1 MNFVTGIAAVAALS
15 IASIAFAQSPRADER
30 QVIALADTGSVHIA
44 QAEASLESYAGLYA
58 SNDGEGFVIT
68 HDEDHL
74 MLDAPQSWELGS
86 MELVARG
93 VDTFVT
99 LDGVAHVDF
108 VRDTRRSIV
117 GAALSHGEAHILAGE
132 RSTQR
137 GIVTIED
144 PVSPTLAYP
153 RAIVTIYDVVT
164 SPASPSTVAS
174 VN

>member
-1 MNFVTGIAAVAALS
+1 MNFVNGIAAVAALS
-15 IASIAFAQSPRADER
+15 IASTAFAQSPRADER
-30 QVIALADTGSVHIA
+30 QVIALADTGTARIA
-44 QAEASLESYAGLYA
+44 SADVSLESYAGLYA
-58 SNDGEGFVIT
+58 SNEGEAFVIT

-74 MLDAPQSWELGS
+74 TLDAPETWELGS
-86 MELVARG
+86 LELCARG

-99 LDGVAHVDF
+99 LDGVVRVDF
-108 VRDTRRSIV
+108 VRDARGSVV
-117 GAALSHGEAHILAGE
+117 GAALSRGEAQPLAGE

>member
-15 IASIAFAQSPRADER
+15 IASTAFAESPRADQR
-30 QVIALADTGSVHIA
+30 QVIALADTGAARIA
-44 QAEASLESYAGLYA
+44 PAGVSLESYAGLYA
-58 SNDGEGFVIT
+58 SNDGEAFVIT
-68 HDEDHL
+68 HDGDHL
-74 MLDAPQSWELGS
+74 TLDAPEAWELAPL
-86 MELVARG
+86 ELCARN

-99 LDGVAHVDF
+99 LDGAVRVDF
-108 VRDTRRSIV
+108 VRDARGSV
-117 GAALSHGEAHILAGE
+117 AGSSLSRGEAQTFAE

-137 GIVTIED
+137 SIVTIED

>member
-15 IASIAFAQSPRADER
+15 IASTAFAESPRAEER
-30 QVIALADTGSVHIA
+30 QVIALADTGMARISPAGV
-44 QAEASLESYAGLYA
+44 SLESYAGLYA
-58 SNDGEGFVIT
+58 SNDGEAFVIT
-68 HDEDHL
+68 DDEDHL
-74 MLDAPQSWELGS
+74 TLEAPESWELDS
-86 MELVARG
+86 LELCARG
-93 VDTFVT
+93 VDSFVT
-99 LDGVAHVDF
+99 LDGVVRVDF
-108 VRDTRRSIV
+108 VRDARGSVV
-117 GAALSHGEAHILAGE
+117 GAALTRGEAQTFAGE

-144 PVSPTLAYP
+144 PVSPTLAFP

>member
-1 MNFVTGIAAVAALS
+1 VSF
-15 IASIAFAQSPRADER
+15 
-30 QVIALADTGSVHIA
+30 
-44 QAEASLESYAGLYA
+44 ESYAGLYA
-58 SNDGEGFVIT
+58 SNEEAFVIT

-74 MLDAPQSWELGS
+74 TVEAPESWELGS

-99 LDGVAHVDF
+99 LDGVVRVDF
-108 VRDTRRSIV
+108 VRDAHGSIV
-117 GAALSHGEAHILAGE
+117 GAALAHGEARTLSGE
-132 RSTQR
+132 RSTRR

-153 RAIVTIYDVVT
+153 RAIVTIYDVIT

>member
-15 IASIAFAQSPRADER
+15 IASTAFAESPRAEVR
-30 QVIALADTGSVHIA
+30 QVIALADTGAARIA
-44 QAEASLESYAGLYA
+44 PTDVSFESYAGLYA
-58 SNDGEGFVIT
+58 SNDEVFVIT

-74 MLDAPQSWELGS
+74 MLDAPESWELGS

-99 LDGVAHVDF
+99 LDGVVHVDF
-108 VRDTRRSIV
+108 VRDARGSIV
-117 GAALSHGEAHILAGE
+117 GAALSHGEAQTLAGE